1 MPKGK
6 GKGKRSSSF
15 DASEVANG
23 NHTVNGGGGPDPLN
37 GLSGGKKKRMENG
50 SSNGYS
56 NGRVGESTDYAMNPA
71 LTSPDMVS

>member
-23 NHTVNGGGGPDPLN
+23 NHAVNGGGGSDLGN
-37 GLSGGKKKRMENG
+37 GAVGGKKKRMENG
-50 SSNGYS
+50 GIVIREAFGFS
-56 NGRVGESTDYAMNPA
+56 VAI
-71 LTSPDMVS
+71 

>member
-23 NHTVNGGGGPDPLN
+23 NHAVNGGGGADHGN
-37 GLSGGKKKRMENG
+37 GDVWGKKKRMENG
-50 SSNGYS
+50 GIEIREAF
-56 NGRVGESTDYAMNPA
+56 GFQVAI
-71 LTSPDMVS
+71 